1 MYLRMFRCGN
11 IVLLT
16 TRFFGV
22 VKLPKRRGIS
32 CLAENWLASQGGLCS
47 MQEASM

>member
-1 MYLRMFRCGN
+1 MNVSVREHRALN
-11 IVLLT
+11 DE
-16 TRFFGV
+16 FFGMA
-22 VKLPKRRGIS
+22 KLPKRRCIS